1 MIMAR
6 KKKGTG
12 AEAAAPPQLSADA
25 AAALQDLTAR
35 LAAALEEGRD
45 QEGLKEM
52 AAGTTGDLAW
62 DLSLMAALGRLAY
75 PGTPGLLAA
84 LFGTE
89 ADKVRRKALKRALH
103 LLKTKGVPVPE
114 DLLPRGE
121 AVPQR
126 APGRGQA
133 LAHISQILG
142 NGDRYVILEGPKEV
156 LGGNFLVSL
165 VNDAEGIKECHL
177 LSVRPREQ
185 KEFWDHFITQGMV
198 ELAAAPPAYAVRL
211 LEEAEALKPDAEGV
225 NRYRSLR
232 PKIWQEWG
240 RPEDAADLETL
251 LPPLPPGE
259 QSRLADQSR
268 ELALHP
274 LFLTWLPGPEEITGW
289 LERLRE
295 VQESPLVLTDQQ
307 RQARVNDLV
316 DEAVRGLYPSETRDL
331 WRRRLLDTAYFLDLK
346 GHGPEARMAQAAA
359 LDLAPGARG
368 PLAGESPFLKALV
381 WETLTLTLKQL
392 EEEKKEEQS
401 SLLLGSP
408 TAPGLIRR

>member
-1 MIMAR
+1 MIR

-12 AEAAAPPQLSADA
+12 TEAAALPRLAADA
-25 AAALQDLTAR
+25 AAALQDLAAR
-35 LAAALEEGRD
+35 VAAALEEGRD
-45 QEGLKEM
+45 PEALKRM
-52 AAGTTGDLAW
+52 AAETTGDLAW
-62 DLSLMAALGRLAY
+62 DLHLMAVLGRLAH

-84 LFGTE
+84 LFGAE

-114 DLLPRGE
+114 DLLPREE
-121 AVPQR
+121 AVSQR
-126 APGRGQA
+126 TPGRGPV

-165 VNDAEGIKECHL
+165 VSDIEGFKECHL
-177 LSVRPREQ
+177 LSVKPRERR
-185 KEFWDHFITQGMV
+185 EFWDHFKEGLV
-198 ELAAAPPAYAVRL
+198 ELAPAPPAYAVRL

-240 RPEDAADLETL
+240 RPEDAADLEAL

-268 ELALHP
+268 ELAFNP
-274 LFLTWLPGPEEITGW
+274 LLPTWLPGPEEIAPW
-289 LERLRE
+289 VEKLRE

-316 DEAVRGLYPSETRDL
+316 DEAVSGLYPPETRDL

-346 GHGPEARMAQAAA
+346 GLGAEARVAQAAA
-359 LDLAPGARG
+359 QDLAAGARG

-381 WETLTLTLKQL
+381 WETLTLAQQGL
-392 EEEKKEEQS
+392 EKDREEAQS

-408 TAPGLIRR
+408 TDPRLIRR